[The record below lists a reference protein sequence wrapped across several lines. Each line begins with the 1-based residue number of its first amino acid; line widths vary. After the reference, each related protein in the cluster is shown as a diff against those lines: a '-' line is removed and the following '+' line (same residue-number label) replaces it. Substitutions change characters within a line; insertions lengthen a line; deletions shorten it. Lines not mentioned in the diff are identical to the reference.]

1 MQASDSQ
8 SWKARGKLS
17 PRDSIPYQTVSRL
30 PVANQVFLG
39 FWMVDIHQE
48 GHRKRS
54 APQKRHTEHLRRHA
68 HCTPRKPS
76 SWDRGGDKIP
86 NPPRDP
92 WDFPG
97 KATGVGCHFLLQGIF
112 PGQELNLHHLDCKRI
127 LYHCT
132 TREAHGKDFLNE

>member
-48 GHRKRS
+48 GCSQRS
-54 APQKRHTEHLRRHA
+54 APQRRHTAHLRWSSR
-68 HCTPRKPS
+68 CTPRKPS
-76 SWDRGGDKIP
+76 SSDWGGDKM
-86 NPPRDP
+86 
-92 WDFPG
+92 
-97 KATGVGCHFLLQGIF
+97 H
-112 PGQELNLHHLDCKRI
+112 
-127 LYHCT
+127 
-132 TREAHGKDFLNE
+132 